1 MAEENLPKRWSA
13 KRKME
18 VVLRMLRG
26 ESLSVLSRELK
37 VEISRLEQWRSQAL
51 GGMEVVLKERVDD
64 PVVVELDRAKKR
76 IGEMA
81 MENELLKEKARR
93 QGPLVLRRSGR

>member
-26 ESLSVLSRELK
+26 ESLSGLSRELR

-51 GGMEVVLKERVDD
+51 GGMEEILKERVDD
-64 PVVVELDRAKKR
+64 PVSADLDRAKRR
-76 IGEMA
+76 IGELS
-81 MENELLKEKARR
+81 MENELLREKARR
-93 QGPLVLRRSGR
+93 QGPLVLRRSGQ